1 MDTWADGVP
10 SCHRGS
16 LALRRTSSLAGP
28 TDNLLS
34 RSAHVDEERRRL
46 TGAGR
51 EVDHHRRED
60 DDDGLSENVPVLNG
74 TEEGKE
80 REKEEREG
88 ESGKEETREETE
100 KREEN
105 GEEKEEGDGE
115 REKTEKGG
123 KGKEREGEEDGE
135 GADGRVRDRRVVET
149 LMARGRRFAARQ
161 TRRIVHKDGTYN
173 IASENVTERRR
184 RFLADI
190 FTTLVDMRWRYC
202 VALFGTAFLV
212 RYCDVSYTV
221 IAPCVTRTIRT

>member
-1 MDTWADGVP
+1 MRFTVQRPRHGDDASRSSSAVQMDTWADGVP

-28 TDNLLS
+28 TDNLLA

-74 TEEGKE
+74 TEQGKE

-88 ESGKEETREETE
+88 ESGKEEKREETE

-105 GEEKEEGDGE
+105 GEEKEEGDG
-115 REKTEKGG
+115 
-123 KGKEREGEEDGE
+123 
-135 GADGRVRDRRVVET
+135 A
-149 LMARGRRFAARQ
+149 
-161 TRRIVHKDGTYN
+161 
-173 IASENVTERRR
+173 
-184 RFLADI
+184 
-190 FTTLVDMRWRYC
+190 
-202 VALFGTAFLV
+202 
-212 RYCDVSYTV
+212 VSYTHLTLPTKRIV
-221 IAPCVTRTIRT
+221 